1 MTRIEKLK
9 TLSED
14 YELTGTLSKIV
25 FCANLTTIGP
35 HSMDAM
41 ARTDKSIY
49 KCKLREYRLI
59 ELCHA
64 NLHDTILLEMP
75 TYLIQVSL
83 RKIPN

>member
-14 YELTGTLSKIV
+14 HELTGTLSKIV

-49 KCKLREYRLI
+49 KCKLRE
-59 ELCHA
+59 
-64 NLHDTILLEMP
+64 LLLNIGSLNFAMP
-75 TYLIQVSL
+75 TYMIQFSL
-83 RKIPN
+83 RCQPT